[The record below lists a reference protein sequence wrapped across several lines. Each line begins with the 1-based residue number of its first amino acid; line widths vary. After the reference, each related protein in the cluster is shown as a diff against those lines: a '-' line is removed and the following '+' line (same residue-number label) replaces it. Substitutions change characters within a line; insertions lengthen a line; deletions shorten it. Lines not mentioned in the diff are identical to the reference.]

1 MGKNLKNKGKLSRLE
16 GKFTENEATYP
27 QVIHKMW
34 ISGKAGGECTAGS
47 GKPVGRKTKR
57 TVKKKN
63 APGIHKTGI
72 EKIMK
77 IGPFLISSTVL

>member
-34 ISGKAGGECTAGS
+34 ISGEAGWEYTAGS
-47 GKPVGRKTKR
+47 GKSVGCPMKTV
-57 TVKKKN
+57 TEKN
-63 APGIHKTGI
+63 NTPGIHKTGI
-72 EKIMK
+72 
-77 IGPFLISSTVL
+77 